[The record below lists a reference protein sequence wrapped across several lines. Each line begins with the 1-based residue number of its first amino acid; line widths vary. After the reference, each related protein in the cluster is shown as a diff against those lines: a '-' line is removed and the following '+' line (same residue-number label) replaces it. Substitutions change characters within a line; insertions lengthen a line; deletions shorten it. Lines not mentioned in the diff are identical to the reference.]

1 MNSGALNVSSGSST
15 GGYRPRHNID
25 GKNATQN
32 GKGRE
37 GGRERKRKKNLKTL
51 PKPCI
56 VEVFPPNISSVDLLV
71 STKADTLNFVKTL
84 QNISSC

>member
-1 MNSGALNVSSGSST
+1 MERMPHRTEKEG
-15 GGYRPRHNID
+15 REE
-25 GKNATQN
+25 
-32 GKGRE
+32 GKGGRN

-56 VEVFPPNISSVDLLV
+56 VGVFPPNISSVDLLI
-71 STKADTLNFVKTL
+71 SIKADTLNFVKTL